1 MSADLKKELME
12 LIHSDALVD
21 SPEGIAWLEK
31 AANSF
36 WKDKL
41 ELGQKWEYTI
51 ENGFKKV
58 WVN

>member
-1 MSADLKKELME
+1 MSTDLKKELME
-12 LIHSDALVD
+12 LIHSDAVVD
-21 SPEGIAWLEK
+21 SPEGVSWIAK
-31 AANSF
+31 AANTL

-41 ELGQKWEYTI
+41 EAGQVWEYTA